1 MIVSH
6 GLYHMS
12 IFNSLEMILCYC
24 ANQWRAEAV
33 GCPGPTRFVDALDFF
48 SNKSLTN
55 IFYSSREISDD
66 LSSFSHFLASVF
78 KFHENSLLRCT
89 PAPVLHAPV
98 TTLFFLFLSHDI
110 YLLFLVLGTVRS
122 PDDSSR
128 TVCPTDCSSHGL
140 FVPLSY
146 KVHGIKNLANN
157 CFINPTS
164 I

>member
-48 SNKSLTN
+48 SNKSLKN

-98 TTLFFLFLSHDI
+98 TTFFS
-110 YLLFLVLGTVRS
+110 FLVMTFTYFFSFG
-122 PDDSSR
+122 
-128 TVCPTDCSSHGL
+128 DCSSPGRFVPDCLSNGL
-140 FVPLSY
+140 FVPRTIRPII
-146 KVHGIKNLANN
+146 V
-157 CFINPTS
+157 
-164 I
+164 